1 MKSSLTAMRENINE
15 KLIIE
20 NQLLSNE
27 NLRLRES
34 YAELLSEYLNL
45 LQNKMPQNHI
55 DLGEDIGRIKL
66 VRNIDCNLFCWLL
79 QDHNFLKLYHIWM
92 QF

>member
-55 DLGEDIGRIKL
+55 DLGRKYWENKIS
-66 VRNIDCNLFCWLL
+66 
-79 QDHNFLKLYHIWM
+79 
-92 QF
+92 

>member
-27 NLRLRES
+27 NLRLRQS

-55 DLGEDIGRIKL
+55 DLGRKYWENKIS
-66 VRNIDCNLFCWLL
+66 
-79 QDHNFLKLYHIWM
+79 
-92 QF
+92 

>member
-1 MKSSLTAMRENINE
+1 MAMKESINE

-27 NLRLRES
+27 NLRLRQS

-55 DLGEDIGRIKL
+55 DLGRRYWENKIS
-66 VRNIDCNLFCWLL
+66 
-79 QDHNFLKLYHIWM
+79 
-92 QF
+92 

>member
-34 YAELLSEYLNL
+34 YSELLSEYLNL

-55 DLGEDIGRIKL
+55 DLGRKYWENKIS
-66 VRNIDCNLFCWLL
+66 
-79 QDHNFLKLYHIWM
+79 
-92 QF
+92 

>member
-1 MKSSLTAMRENINE
+1 MRENIDE
-15 KLIIE
+15 KLVIE

-55 DLGEDIGRIKL
+55 DLGRKYWENKIS
-66 VRNIDCNLFCWLL
+66 
-79 QDHNFLKLYHIWM
+79 
-92 QF
+92 

>member
-27 NLRLRES
+27 NLRLRQS

-55 DLGEDIGRIKL
+55 DLGRRYWENKIS
-66 VRNIDCNLFCWLL
+66 
-79 QDHNFLKLYHIWM
+79 
-92 QF
+92 

>member
-1 MKSSLTAMRENINE
+1 MRENINE

-27 NLRLRES
+27 NLRLRQS

-55 DLGEDIGRIKL
+55 DLGRKYWENKIS
-66 VRNIDCNLFCWLL
+66 
-79 QDHNFLKLYHIWM
+79 
-92 QF
+92 

>member
-1 MKSSLTAMRENINE
+1 MKESINE

-27 NLRLRES
+27 NLRLRQS

-55 DLGEDIGRIKL
+55 DLGRRYWENKIS
-66 VRNIDCNLFCWLL
+66 
-79 QDHNFLKLYHIWM
+79 
-92 QF
+92 

>member
-1 MKSSLTAMRENINE
+1 MRENINE

-55 DLGEDIGRIKL
+55 DLGRRYWENKIS
-66 VRNIDCNLFCWLL
+66 
-79 QDHNFLKLYHIWM
+79 
-92 QF
+92 

>member
-1 MKSSLTAMRENINE
+1 MKSSLTAMRESINE

-27 NLRLRES
+27 NLRLRQS

-55 DLGEDIGRIKL
+55 DLGRRYWENKIS
-66 VRNIDCNLFCWLL
+66 
-79 QDHNFLKLYHIWM
+79 
-92 QF
+92 